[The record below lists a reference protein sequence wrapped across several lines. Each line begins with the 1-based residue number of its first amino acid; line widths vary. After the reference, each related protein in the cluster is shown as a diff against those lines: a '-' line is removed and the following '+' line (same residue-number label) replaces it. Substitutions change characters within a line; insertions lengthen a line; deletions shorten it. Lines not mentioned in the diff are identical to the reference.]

1 MDRFEFRGFFAPGG
15 PWSAIGI
22 AQMAELW
29 FCNIDSFELACE
41 LHTLKQR
48 IAEYNVEL
56 AMAEQDKML
65 SEMELQ
71 ERTNILFD
79 PDTGFAEK
87 LEAAMEDMLSGRH
100 TSQSNI
106 PNPDSLKEATDNE
119 ENATDDY

>member
-1 MDRFEFRGFFAPGG
+1 
-15 PWSAIGI
+15 
-22 AQMAELW
+22 
-29 FCNIDSFELACE
+29 
-41 LHTLKQR
+41 
-48 IAEYNVEL
+48 
-56 AMAEQDKML
+56 MAEQEKMM